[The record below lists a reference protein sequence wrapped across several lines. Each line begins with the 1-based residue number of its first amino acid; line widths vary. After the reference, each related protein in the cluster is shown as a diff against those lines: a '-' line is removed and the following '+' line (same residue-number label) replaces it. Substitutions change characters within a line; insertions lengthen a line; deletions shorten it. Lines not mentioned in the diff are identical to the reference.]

1 MIVKIHTGLSLIYDS
16 LVPSSAAQ
24 FDEVR
29 HYDIQRL
36 HG

>member
-1 MIVKIHTGLSLIYDS
+1 MIVKIHAGLALIYGI

-29 HYDIQRL
+29 HFDIQKL
-36 HG
+36 DG